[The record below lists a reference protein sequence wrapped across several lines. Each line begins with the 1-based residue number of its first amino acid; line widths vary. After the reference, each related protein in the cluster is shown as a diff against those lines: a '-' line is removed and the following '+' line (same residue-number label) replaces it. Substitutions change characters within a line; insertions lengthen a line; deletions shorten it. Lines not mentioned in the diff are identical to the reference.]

1 MLIEHEGA
9 RPRVHASA
17 YVAPTAVLCGDVE
30 VGADCRI
37 LFGAVLTAEDGPVRL
52 GKRCIVMEHAVLRG
66 RAAHPARLGD
76 RVLIGPHAHVNG
88 ADVGDEAFVAT
99 GASLF
104 VGSRLGAG
112 AEIRINGV
120 LHVNSVL
127 ADGAELPIGWI
138 AVGDPAAM
146 FPPAAHDEIW
156 EIQRTLDGHRHRARA
171 GRPRGRGRDGRAH
184 ADVRCALRAAPR
196 RPHPRALSHSSSD
209 CPGSSAVTATSGAS
223 AWAAAR
229 NGSSGARR

>member
-52 GKRCIVMEHAVLRG
+52 GKRCIVMENAVLRG
-66 RAAHPARLGD
+66 RAAHPVRLGD

-88 ADVGDEAFVAT
+88 AEVGDQAFVAT

-146 FPPAAHDEIW
+146 FPPASHDEIW
-156 EIQRTLDGHRHRARA
+156 EIQRRLDFAGTVTGLEPAALADGAAMDALTRTYAALYGRHFGDRILER
-171 GRPRGRGRDGRAH
+171 
-184 ADVRCALRAAPR
+184 
-196 RPHPRALSHSSSD
+196 
-209 CPGSSAVTATSGAS
+209 
-223 AWAAAR
+223 
-229 NGSSGARR
+229 